1 MTTIYLMYL
10 LGCFASIILYNKKRV
25 GARVGFGISALASGY
40 GAMYFISH
48 LSQTESFSL
57 SKIFLYNLHFELDPV
72 GGFFSFVVT
81 LISLAASI
89 YAIEYSSEYEKKG
102 NVAVMAMLFNLFI
115 LSMLL
120 VLSVANV
127 FWFMVF
133 WELMTVV
140 SAFLICFNYS
150 VNSLKA
156 TIIYLG
162 IAQIGAFALMGAFL
176 ILVFQTGSMEF
187 SSFKNLSLSPALASV
202 VFLLAFVGFGSKA
215 GMFPFHVWLPK
226 AHPAAPTNVSALMSG
241 VMIKVALFGI
251 VKFCLWLPVQEWWGL
266 LILVVGALS
275 SLLGVLYALIQ
286 HDYKALLAYHSVEN
300 IGIILLGFGTGVYGL
315 GIHSPLLASIG
326 FLAGFYHTVNHAI
339 FKGLLFLC
347 AGSVLFRTGTRQIEE
362 LGGLA
367 KKMPY
372 TAIGMFVGVMG
383 IAALPPLNGFVS
395 EWFTYQGMMQGAM
408 SDEMLPR
415 FLFSLAVIA
424 LALTGVLVVIHL
436 KLYAV
441 IFAGTPRKPQIW
453 EKAKE
458 APISMVIG
466 IFILITGCVA
476 FGVCSPWVT
485 NHIMEV
491 VGSFS
496 QNYSAVPNGGVISS
510 AIGSSISLPLV
521 AIMLCGAMSLPFIL
535 VLLVKANKT
544 APRETD
550 PWACGFKYSS
560 RMQMIAGPF
569 TGDLKKLLDWLFRG
583 NVEVK
588 SQGYFKPVIYN
599 NHPRDIWWDWF
610 YVPFMDAVGKS
621 AKKIQAMQNG
631 STNLYSLYILLNLCL
646 FLAVS
651 YIISGGGL

>member
-1 MTTIYLMYL
+1 MEAVY
-10 LGCFASIILYNKKRV
+10 ILYLI
-25 GARVGFGISALASGY
+25 GAIVSVAFYKSPRFGAQMGFGMAAVASGY
-40 GAMYFISH
+40 GAIYFISH
-48 LSQTESFSL
+48 IAQVSAFSL
-57 SKIFLYNLHFELDPV
+57 SEVFLFNLHFEIDPV
-72 GGFFSFVVT
+72 GSFFSFVVT
-81 LISLAASI
+81 LISLAASV
-89 YAIEYSSEYEKKG
+89 YAIQYSQEYEKKG
-102 NVAVMAMLFNLFI
+102 NVSVMALLFNLFI

-127 FWFMVF
+127 FWFMIF

-150 VNSLKA
+150 ENSLKA

-162 IAQIGAFALMGAFL
+162 IAQIGAFALMSAFL
-176 ILVFQTGSMEF
+176 ILVNQTGSMEF
-187 SSFKNLSLSPALASV
+187 SSFKNVSLSPGLASL
-202 VFLLAFVGFGSKA
+202 VFILAFIGFGSKA

-241 VMIKVALFGI
+241 VMIKVALFGV

-266 LILVVGALS
+266 LILVIGALS

-300 IGIILLGFGTGVYGL
+300 IGIILLGLGTGVYGI
-315 GIHSPLLASIG
+315 GAHMPLLATVG
-326 FLAGFYHTVNHAI
+326 FLAGLYHTVNHAV

-347 AGSVLFRTGTRQIEE
+347 AGSVLFSTGTRQIEE

-372 TAIGMFVGVMG
+372 TAIGMFIGVMG

-408 SDEMLPR
+408 SDGMLPR
-415 FLFSLAVIA
+415 TLFSLAVIA

-441 IFAGTPRKPQIW
+441 IFAGTPRKPEIW

-458 APISMVIG
+458 SPISMIIG
-466 IFILITGCVA
+466 IFILIAGTVC
-476 FGVCSPWVT
+476 FGVCAPWVT
-485 NHIMEV
+485 EHIMQV
-491 VGSFS
+491 VGSIG
-496 QNYSAVPNGGVISS
+496 NYYVATPDGAIISSPIGSAVSM
-510 AIGSSISLPLV
+510 PLI
-521 AIMLCGAMSLPFIL
+521 AIMLCGAMSLPFII
-535 VLLVKANKT
+535 VLLMKANKG
-544 APRETD
+544 PVRETD
-550 PWACGFKYSS
+550 PWACGFKYDK

-569 TGDLKKLLDWLFRG
+569 TGDLKRLMDWLFRAKI
-583 NVEVK
+583 EVK

-599 NHPRDIWWDWF
+599 AHPRDIWWDWF
-610 YVPFMDAVGKS
+610 YVPSMNFITYLS
-621 AKKIQAMQNG
+621 KKVQAMQNG
-631 STNLYSLYILLNLCL
+631 NAGLYSLYILLDLCL
-646 FLAVS
+646 FLAVG
-651 YIISGGGL
+651 YLVSGGAL

>member
-1 MTTIYLMYL
+1 MTTVYIFYL
-10 LGCFASIILYNKKRV
+10 LGAIASIALYNSRRL
-25 GARVGFGISALASGY
+25 GAQVGFIISAIASGY
-40 GAMYFISH
+40 GAIYFITH
-48 LSQTESFSL
+48 IAQTNTLNLSD
-57 SKIFLYNLHFELDPV
+57 IFLYNLHFELGPV
-72 GGFFSFVVT
+72 GNFFSFVVT

-89 YAIEYSSEYEKKG
+89 YAIEYSTEYEKKG
-102 NVAVMAMLFNLFI
+102 NTAVMAMLYNLFI

-127 FWFMVF
+127 FWFMIF

-150 VNSLKA
+150 ENSLRA

-176 ILVFQTGSMEF
+176 ILTYLTGSMEF
-187 SSFKNLSLSPALASV
+187 SSFENIKISPLLGSV
-202 VFLLAFVGFGSKA
+202 VFLLAFIGFGSKA

-266 LILVVGALS
+266 LILIIGALS

-315 GIHSPLLASIG
+315 GSGSPLLAAVG

-372 TAIGMFVGVMG
+372 TAIGMFIGVMG
-383 IAALPPLNGFVS
+383 IAALPPMNGFVS
-395 EWFTYQGMMQGAM
+395 EWFTYQGMIQGAM
-408 SDEMLPR
+408 SEGLLPR
-415 FLFSLAVIA
+415 SLFSLSVIA

-436 KLYAV
+436 KLYSV
-441 IFAGTPRKPQIW
+441 IFAGTPRKPEIW

-458 APISMVIG
+458 APLSMVIG
-466 IFILITGCVA
+466 IIILIIGSVS
-476 FGVCSPWVT
+476 FGVCAPWVT
-485 NHIMEV
+485 GHIMEV
-491 VGSFS
+491 VNSFGSG
-496 QNYSAVPNGGVISS
+496 YGAVPNS
-510 AIGSSISLPLV
+510 AMIASPIGSQISLPLM
-521 AIMLCGAMSLPFIL
+521 AIVLCGAMSLPFII
-535 VLLVKANKT
+535 VLLFKANRKT
-544 APRETD
+544 PRETD
-550 PWACGFKYSS
+550 PWACGFKYDS

-569 TGDLKKLLDWLFRG
+569 TGDLKKMLDWLFRG
-583 NVEVK
+583 GVEVK

-610 YVPFMDAVGKS
+610 YIPFINSVDKLARKV
-621 AKKIQAMQNG
+621 QHMQNG
-631 STNLYSLYILLNLCL
+631 STSTYSLYILGNLCL
-646 FLAVS
+646 FLAIS
-651 YIISGGGL
+651 YILSGGAS

>member
-1 MTTIYLMYL
+1 MASVYL
-10 LGCFASIILYNKKRV
+10 LYLVGCFASILLYKKREL
-25 GARVGFGISALASGY
+25 GAKVGFGISALASGY
-40 GAMYFISH
+40 GALYFLSH
-48 LSQTESFSL
+48 ITQTNGFSL
-57 SKIFLYNLHFELDPV
+57 SKIFLFNLHFELDPV
-72 GGFFSFVVT
+72 GSFFSFVVT

-89 YAIEYSSEYEKKG
+89 YAIQYSSEYEKKG
-102 NVAVMAMLFNLFI
+102 NTAVMALLFNLFI

-133 WELMTVV
+133 WELMTVI

-150 VNSLKA
+150 KDSLRA

-162 IAQIGAFALMGAFL
+162 IAQIGAFALMCAFL
-176 ILVFQTGSMEF
+176 ILVYQTGSMEF
-187 SSFKNLSLSPALASV
+187 ADFKNLDLSTPLASI
-202 VFLLAFVGFGSKA
+202 VFLLAFIGFGSKA

-266 LILVVGALS
+266 LILIIGALS

-315 GIHSPLLASIG
+315 GINSPLLATVG

-347 AGSVLFRTGTRQIEE
+347 AGSVLFTTGTRQIEE

-372 TAIGMFVGVMG
+372 TAIGMFIGVMG

-395 EWFTYQGMMQGAM
+395 EWFTYQGMIQGAM
-408 SDEMLPR
+408 LEPMLPR

-436 KLYAV
+436 KLYSV
-441 IFAGTPRKPQIW
+441 IFAGTPRRPEIW

-458 APISMVIG
+458 APISMIIG
-466 IFILITGCVA
+466 IFILIIGCVA
-476 FGVCSPWVT
+476 FGVCAPWVT
-485 NHIMEV
+485 NHIMSV
-491 VGSFS
+491 VNSFS
-496 QNYSAVPNGGVISS
+496 TNYAAVPNGAIIASP
-510 AIGSSISLPLV
+510 IGSSISLPLI
-521 AIMLCGAMSLPFIL
+521 AILLCGAMTLPFII
-535 VLLVKANKT
+535 VLLFKANRT
-544 APRETD
+544 RPRETD
-550 PWACGFKYSS
+550 PWACGFKYDS

-569 TGDLKKLLDWLFRG
+569 TGDLKKLLNWLFRG
-583 NVEVK
+583 NVEIK

-610 YVPFMDAVGKS
+610 YVPFMNFIGLS
-621 AKKIQAMQNG
+621 AKKIQVMQNG
-631 STNLYSLYILLNLCL
+631 SANLYSFYILVNLCF
-646 FLAVS
+646 FLAIG
-651 YIISGGGL
+651 YIIGGAL